1 MPHDT
6 TSDTVASHT
15 TAASKKA
22 TSCLITTVA
31 QSHSLLSLYSTPR
44 GSFHC
49 LLRITYADLIVDVQ
63 VRRHTIPLRS
73 EGEFWDC
80 SMLCGLLKALRIRI
94 ILSLSF
100 FLLGSFLGLVLIL
113 NGNLCLWTGLN
124 GIQSPV
130 LKGIDNW
137 MIWKSLFLPPL
148 EYP

>member
-31 QSHSLLSLYSTPR
+31 QSHSLLFLFTQLHVAPSIAFSGPGLNAGNPV
-44 GSFHC
+44 
-49 LLRITYADLIVDVQ
+49 LKTYDFVSVKPLSQKLVDIMPLIS
-63 VRRHTIPLRS
+63 LRS
-73 EGEFWDC
+73 C
-80 SMLCGLLKALRIRI
+80 LCEEAYD
-94 ILSLSF
+94 SF
-100 FLLGSFLGLVLIL
+100 AKRSFLGLVLIL